1 MHFVSLQY
9 FVDSIWSLCSQE
21 RAYDACL
28 VVLGAPLVAVHYC
41 KGCHWM
47 QVDFNGVYIVL
58 HAAPRFDFI
67 TRGVAPV
74 GVVLFTYL
82 LLGQYGIKQ

>member
-1 MHFVSLQY
+1 M
-9 FVDSIWSLCSQE
+9 
-21 RAYDACL
+21 
-28 VVLGAPLVAVHYC
+28 AVHDG

-67 TRGVAPV
+67 MRGGAPV
-74 GVVLFTYL
+74 GVVSPAYSL